1 MGGYP
6 QVQVDVHVW
15 DRIWVHVVWSGVSSA
30 IFVSLSC
37 VGGVRNVSIFR
48 GKFAHYIFE
57 GAWLRSTTKVNF
69 DGNQAHRATQGIL
82 PPSKSLCHTGG
93 VTRLGIY
100 EVVFSDRCTIFGM
113 LFVRTVGVLLLL
125 LLLLFLKLA
134 LQSITS
140 IGIRGHETK

>member
-30 IFVSLSC
+30 VFVSLSC

-48 GKFAHYIFE
+48 GKFAYYIFE

-100 EVVFSDRCTIFGM
+100 EVVVIGAQYLVCCSYVRWEFCCCCCCSCFSN
-113 LFVRTVGVLLLL
+113 
-125 LLLLFLKLA
+125 
-134 LQSITS
+134 
-140 IGIRGHETK
+140 